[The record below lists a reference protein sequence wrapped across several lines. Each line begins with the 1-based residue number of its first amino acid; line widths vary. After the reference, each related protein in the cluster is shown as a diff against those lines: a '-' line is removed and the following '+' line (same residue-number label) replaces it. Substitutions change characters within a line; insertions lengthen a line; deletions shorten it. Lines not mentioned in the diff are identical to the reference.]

1 SWVAAR
7 RRQSIPHME
16 KSILQFCKELED
28 LGEDQVRARLVQKFY
43 SDAEAEEVA
52 REWLKQKALARTAE
66 LERSKAVREAALAR
80 AMTAAE
86 KTADAVEQGAQAA
99 AKSNEKA
106 SIAIMFA
113 ATAIIISALSLLAH
127 LF

>member
-1 SWVAAR
+1 
-7 RRQSIPHME
+7 
-16 KSILQFCKELED
+16 
-28 LGEDQVRARLVQKFY
+28 
-43 SDAEAEEVA
+43 
-52 REWLKQKALARTAE
+52 
-66 LERSKAVREAALAR
+66 
-80 AMTAAE
+80 MTAAE
-86 KTADAVEQGAQAA
+86 EIADGVEQGAEAA